1 MSSSEVVD
9 GNRPEV
15 DLSIAG
21 KQQVVTA
28 EPQRRT
34 LIFLRR
40 LYLPLLSVL
49 LTFLIGNWLAA
60 LSAQDVEQKMVEHTE
75 HEMAPV
81 AGLSTSAVA
90 EAHTVLGATDLEP
103 RRTHLLFLGDSQAF
117 SRPDAPPGSLTSAQ
131 WLQVM
136 LWRQDPNAVG
146 VRVGAMPGMD
156 VAEMLLRSIVA
167 AEQQPR
173 QADIVVVDLVL
184 GELRELGI
192 RNEMSSKMQSPAAQ
206 AALQSLVADNG
217 DLPDAVKLLRPLLNS
232 AGQTKSAIDQPLATR
247 MEDALQRRADAW
259 PFFAQREA
267 VIRQALLGYA
277 QWQHRL
283 LHITSDTA
291 LPTPPVPYR
300 TNLEML
306 ELLMRYARS
315 RGLHLVL
322 FFGPV
327 RDLRPNPDAPADLA
341 RMYRDATELCR
352 RYGATCLNYSNVLP
366 EGEQPEGLWAEYAA
380 NSRGAY
386 SGLAR
391 QHDFYHFTEAGHK
404 LLAEKLMSDAGPSFV
419 QWSKPAGGQP

>member
-1 MSSSEVVD
+1 MSSSEVAD
-9 GNRPEV
+9 RNQREV

-21 KQQVVTA
+21 KQQVVNA
-28 EPQRRT
+28 EPQWRA

-40 LYLPLLSVL
+40 LYVPLMSVL
-49 LTFLIGNWLAA
+49 LTFLVGNWLAA

-75 HEMAPV
+75 REMAPV
-81 AGLSTSAVA
+81 VGLSASAVA

-146 VRVGAMPGMD
+146 VRVGATPGMD
-156 VAEMLLRSIVA
+156 VAEILLRSIVA
-167 AEQQPR
+167 AEQRPR

-192 RNEMSSKMQSPAAQ
+192 RNEISSKMQSSAAQ
-206 AALQSLVADNG
+206 SALQSLIADNN
-217 DLPDAVKLLRPLLNS
+217 DLPDAVKLLHPLLNS
-232 AGQTKSAIDQPLATR
+232 AQPKPVRDQPLAAR
-247 MEDALQRRADAW
+247 MEAVLQQRAEAW

-267 VIRQALLGYA
+267 VVKQALLGYA

-291 LPTPPVPYR
+291 IPTPAVPYR

-315 RGLHLVL
+315 RDLHLVL

-341 RMYRDATELCR
+341 RMFRDATELCQ
-352 RYGATCLNYSNVLP
+352 RYGATCLNYSNALA

-404 LLAEKLMSDAGPSFV
+404 LVAEKLMSDAGASFV
-419 QWSKPAGGQP
+419 QWSKQDGGQP